1 MSERHN
7 VILILYDLPTV
18 SAGDKKA
25 GTEFRK
31 NLIRSGYQRIQKS
44 VYVKLIRNRR
54 TINSE
59 LANLRNIL
67 PPNGDIKA
75 LLMSLNEFKNMVSLT
90 GESFNMKVFAED
102 MVVI

>member
-7 VILILYDLPTV
+7 VILLFYDLPTV
-18 SAGDKKA
+18 SSGDKKA

-44 VYVKLIRNRR
+44 VYVKLVRNSR
-54 TINSE
+54 TINTE
-59 LANLRNIL
+59 LANLRKIL
-67 PPNGDIKA
+67 PQNGDVKA
-75 LLMSLNEFKNMVSLT
+75 LSISLNEFQSLISLT
-90 GESFNMKVFAED
+90 GEAFNMKIFADD